1 LICSNL
7 GEVNGMAVTTRT
19 LADAIA
25 QLREKEAVQAAR
37 ELLEGGASPTEIFE
51 ACRQG
56 VEVIGQQYEKGLCF
70 LPELLLAGEI
80 LTQISRMVQERYPT
94 ETEARPGGPKVILGT
109 VQGDIHDIGK
119 NMVAFLLEANG
130 FQVVDLGVDVPPVAF
145 VEAIRREQA
154 RVVGMSCLLTVGHQS
169 MKRTVQALV
178 DAGVREQVRVMIG
191 GAATNEQ
198 VRAYVGADAWGQN
211 AADAVR
217 LAREWLGGGES

>member
-1 LICSNL
+1 
-7 GEVNGMAVTTRT
+7 MAVSTQE
-19 LADAIA
+19 LAEAIA
-25 QLREKEAVQAAR
+25 QLREQEAVQAAR

-80 LTQISRMVQERYPT
+80 LTQISRMVRERYPT
-94 ETEARPGGPKVILGT
+94 EAEARPAEAKVVLGT

-130 FQVVDLGVDVPPVAF
+130 FQVVDLGVDVPPETF
-145 VEAIRREQA
+145 VESVKREQA
-154 RVVGMSCLLTVGHQS
+154 KVVGMSCLLTVGHQS
-169 MKRTVQALV
+169 MKRTVQALA
-178 DAGVREQVRVMIG
+178 DAGVREGVRIMIG

-198 VRAYVGADAWGQN
+198 VRSYVGADAWGQN
-211 AADAVR
+211 AADAIR
-217 LAREWLGGGES
+217 LAREWLGGGGS

>member
-1 LICSNL
+1 
-7 GEVNGMAVTTRT
+7 M
-19 LADAIA
+19 
-25 QLREKEAVQAAR
+25 QAAR
-37 ELLEGGASPTEIFE
+37 RLLEGGASPAEIFE

-80 LTQISRMVQERYPT
+80 LTQISRMVQERYPA
-94 ETEARPGGPKVILGT
+94 EAEAHPAGTKVVLGT

-130 FQVVDLGVDVPPVAF
+130 FQVVDLGVDVPPEAF
-145 VEAIRREQA
+145 VEGVKRERA
-154 RVVGMSCLLTVGHQS
+154 KVVGMSCLLTAGHQS
-169 MKRTVQALV
+169 MKRTVQALA
-178 DAGVREQVRVMIG
+178 DAGVREVRIMIG

-198 VRAYVGADAWGQN
+198 VCAYVGADAWGRN

-217 LAREWLGGGES
+217 LAREWLGGGDA